1 MKRKLTAFLAVFLVL
16 PSLLVSAWAANGAGV
31 PLIVDE
37 ADLLTAEEE
46 ASLETV
52 AEGLLDAYGVDIVIL
67 TVDSLEGKRPQDY
80 ADDYYDAQGYGV
92 GDDYSGA
99 LFLLSMEERD
109 LYVSTCG
116 DAIYALTDYG
126 IDQTTELALP
136 YLADGDYYGG
146 FLVWLEALPE
156 YFDALAE
163 GTPVDGSDYSEGFYH
178 GDQEEV
184 VYYEEKDYYVAEIIL
199 RARQSLMIALPV
211 AGVVLLIMCLMMNTK
226 RPRHS
231 AMDYMKADSFHLRSQ
246 QDLFLYSQVTKREKP
261 KAPPPS
267 SSGGGGSSVHTS
279 SSGRSHGG
287 GGKKF

>member
-1 MKRKLTAFLAVFLVL
+1 MKRKLTAFLAVLLIL
-16 PSLLVSAWAANGAGV
+16 PSLLVSAWAVNGAGL

-52 AEGLLDAYGVDIVIL
+52 AESLLEAYGVDIVIL
-67 TVDSLEGKRPQDY
+67 TVDSLDGKRPQDY
-80 ADDYYDAQGYGV
+80 ADDYYDTQGYGV
-92 GDDYSGA
+92 GEDYSGA

-116 DAIYALTDYG
+116 NAIYALTDYG
-126 IDQTTELALP
+126 IDQSTELALP
-136 YLADGDYYGG
+136 YLSDGDYYGG
-146 FLVWLEALPE
+146 FLAWLGALPE

-163 GTPVDGSDYSEGFYH
+163 GTPIDGSDYSEGFYH

-184 VYYEEKDYYVAEIIL
+184 VYYEEEVTPSVL
-199 RARQSLMIALPV
+199 LSLMIALPI
-211 AGVVLLIMCLMMNTK
+211 AGVVLLIMRLMMNTK
-226 RPRHS
+226 RPQHS
-231 AMDYMKADSFHLRSQ
+231 ATDYMKAGSFALRSQ

-261 KAPPPS
+261 KDPPPS
-267 SSGGGGSSVHTS
+267 SSGGGSSVHTS

>member
-16 PSLLVSAWAANGAGV
+16 PSLMISAWAANGAGL

-46 ASLETV
+46 ASLEAV

-136 YLADGDYYGG
+136 YLGDGDYYGG

-163 GTPVDGSDYSEGFYH
+163 GTPVDGSDYSEDFYH
-178 GDQEEV
+178 GGQEEV
-184 VYYEEKDYYVAEIIL
+184 VYYEEEVSPSVL
-199 RARQSLMIALPV
+199 LSLMIALPV
-211 AGVVLLIMCLMMNTK
+211 AGVVLLIMRLTMNTK
-226 RPRHS
+226 RPQHS

>member
-1 MKRKLTAFLAVFLVL
+1 MRRKLTAWLVVLLVL
-16 PSLLVSAWAANGAGV
+16 PSLLVSVCAVNGTGL

-46 ASLETV
+46 ASLEAV

-163 GTPVDGSDYSEGFYH
+163 GTPVDGSDYSDGFYH
-178 GDQEEV
+178 GEQEEV

-287 GGKKF
+287 GGKKV

>member
-1 MKRKLTAFLAVFLVL
+1 MRRKLTAWLVVLLVL
-16 PSLLVSAWAANGAGV
+16 PSLLVSVCAVNGTGL

-52 AEGLLDAYGVDIVIL
+52 AEGLLEAYGVDIVIL

-126 IDQTTELALP
+126 IDQTTKLTLP
-136 YLADGDYYGG
+136 YLSDGDYYGG

-156 YFDALAE
+156 YFDALAA
-163 GTPVDGSDYSEGFYH
+163 GTPIDGSDYSEDFYH

-184 VYYEEKDYYVAEIIL
+184 VYYEEEVSPSVL
-199 RARQSLMIALPV
+199 LSLMIALPV
-211 AGVVLLIMCLMMNTK
+211 AGVVLLIMRLMMNTK
-226 RPRHS
+226 QPQHS
-231 AMDYMKADSFHLRSQ
+231 AMDYMKADSFGLRSQ

-267 SSGGGGSSVHTS
+267 SSGGGSSVHTS